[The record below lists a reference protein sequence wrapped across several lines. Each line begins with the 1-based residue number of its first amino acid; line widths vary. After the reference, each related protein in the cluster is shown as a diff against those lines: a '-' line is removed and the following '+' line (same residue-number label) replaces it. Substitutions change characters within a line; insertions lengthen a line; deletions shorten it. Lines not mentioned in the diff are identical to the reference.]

1 MTRTSRASAVA
12 ALAALPGAAWAHH
25 FMDGSLP
32 QTLAQ
37 GLLSGLGHPLIGI
50 DHMAFIVAAGFFLAL
65 VKGGMW
71 GVAALVAGSLVGA
84 ALHLAGVDLPWGEIG
99 VALSVILIGGL
110 VIARR
115 AIALPWLAAG
125 MLIAGALHGHAYAEA
140 IFGAETTPLAAYLA
154 GFSVMQFA
162 VATAA
167 FLAHRWLAAARA
179 TWVKPASAGLGA
191 AAGAVGLVF
200 LVLNLAN

>member
-1 MTRTSRASAVA
+1 MQRTIRTSTVA

-32 QTLAQ
+32 QTFAQ
-37 GLLSGLGHPLIGI
+37 GLLSGLGHPLIGL
-50 DHMAFIVAAGFFLAL
+50 DHAAFIVAAGFLLAL
-65 VKGGMW
+65 VRGGMW
-71 GVAALVAGSLVGA
+71 GVATLVAGSLAGA
-84 ALHLAGVDLPWGEIG
+84 ALHLAGADLPWGEVG
-99 VALSVILIGGL
+99 VALSVLLAGGL

-115 AIALPWLAAG
+115 RVALPWLAGG
-125 MLIAGALHGHAYAEA
+125 MLLAGALHGHAYAEA
-140 IFGAETTPLAAYLA
+140 IFGAETAPLAAYLT
-154 GFSVMQFA
+154 GFSFIQFC

-179 TWVKPASAGLGA
+179 DWVKPVSSGLGA

-200 LVLNLAN
+200 LALNLAG